1 MNVPDRVDFDPF
13 PITPWLSD
21 PHPDEALGYV
31 KGDLDY
37 AKVAA
42 QVFAADQCREVMKS
56 LGYKAPDK
64 NSVTHA
70 SCSASRRPSIPRS
83 RRVPERLRHQAA

>member
-1 MNVPDRVDFDPF
+1 MKR
-13 PITPWLSD
+13 W
-21 PHPDEALGYV
+21 GYV

-42 QVFAADQCREVMKS
+42 QAFAADQCREVMKT

-70 SCSASRRPSIPRS
+70 FLLGKQKTFDPAKPAEYLSGFVIKRA
-83 RRVPERLRHQAA
+83 